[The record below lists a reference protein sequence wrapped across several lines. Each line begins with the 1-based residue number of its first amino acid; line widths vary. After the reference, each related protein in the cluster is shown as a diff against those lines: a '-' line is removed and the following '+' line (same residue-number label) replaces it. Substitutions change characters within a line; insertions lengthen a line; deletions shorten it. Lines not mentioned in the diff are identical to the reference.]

1 MYILHLFRINLAV
14 ISVQD
19 GCKYNY
25 NDKCSVLHLDVH
37 SRVKDLHGCWECDLL
52 FQYPCLTQHTDGV

>member
-1 MYILHLFRINLAV
+1 MYRMHLFRINLAV

-25 NDKCSVLHLDVH
+25 NDKSSVLHLDVH
-37 SRVKDLHGCWECDLL
+37 SPFKDLHGC
-52 FQYPCLTQHTDGV
+52 

>member
-1 MYILHLFRINLAV
+1 MYRMYLFRINLAV

-25 NDKCSVLHLDVH
+25 NNKCSVLHLAVH
-37 SRVKDLHGCWECDLL
+37 SPVKDLHGC
-52 FQYPCLTQHTDGV
+52 